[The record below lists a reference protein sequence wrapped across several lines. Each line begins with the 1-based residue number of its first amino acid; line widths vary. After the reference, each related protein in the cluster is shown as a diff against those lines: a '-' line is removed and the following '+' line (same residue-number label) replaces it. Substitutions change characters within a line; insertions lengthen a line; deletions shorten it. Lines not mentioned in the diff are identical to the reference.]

1 MSRSRLRTLRAQP
14 EPRFLFPQCRFGAGA
29 LDGVP
34 RPLGDVANELDLPV
48 VHTRGVS

>member
-1 MSRSRLRTLRAQP
+1 MSRSRLRTLRARAGAAFSVP
-14 EPRFLFPQCRFGAGA
+14 ECRFGAGA

-34 RPLGDVANELDLPV
+34 GPFGDLANELDLPA